1 MKKIYLL
8 LALFICHYVAS
19 AQTLTVNA
27 TGLSGSYKTGYTKA
41 TSGRTDGN
49 MLVGT
54 TGAPARGYAVFNLGG
69 LPGGATVM
77 TATLRFN
84 FITADT
90 AAATVDSCS
99 IFGYAGD
106 LSTVTTSSAL
116 YADCA
121 SGAAFNRNNWGA
133 DTAAAGATDYLPLL
147 DTGLTFLQLNHGN
160 TISIG
165 FSTFSGPNSY
175 SIIGEGGSA
184 TTQPQLAITY
194 SCTGVYSVSASAT
207 PNPVCIGD
215 NISLTGTSTGT
226 TSYLWSGPGG
236 FTSSLKNLTISAT
249 YATVGVYTFTATNS
263 GGCPTTVT
271 TAAVAVNSLSPTPI
285 NGVLHECVN
294 TGTSLTDAVSGGVWT
309 STIPPVATI
318 SYTTGLVI
326 GVSAGTTII
335 TYNTGCGNVTA
346 IDTVYPNPTIFAG
359 TGDSVCIGDTTS
371 FAYLPAG
378 GSWTTSNT
386 AIATVLPGSGLIA
399 GIATGTANVTYT
411 IAHGC
416 YARATTQVNP
426 SPPSIN
432 GVMFACPGTSVTL
445 TDAVT
450 GGTWSSDQSY
460 IASTSGTSGKVTG
473 VSAGT
478 ATIVYTDGSQC
489 STMAVVTINPL
500 PLPIVGGATGCGG
513 TIDTLYDA
521 TSDGVW
527 SSSDAATAV
536 VTTVL
541 FDTSAAVTTLAGGTA
556 TISYT
561 LPTGCAATKSFKVN
575 ALPVPV
581 VTYNGGT
588 NTFYT
593 ENFYIDY
600 QWYDQVQGLIAG
612 ADAWQTAALYVG
624 YYWVKVTDTN
634 GCAGTSAYV
643 DYTSSEAAGIPIQ
656 ANAGIH
662 IYPNPASETVYI
674 ESGVNV
680 RAVLSDIDGKTV
692 VEQGNAKR
700 LDISNLA
707 SGVYFISLYA
717 DGGQRI
723 MVEKIVKQ

>member
-8 LALFICHYVAS
+8 LTFFICHYVVS
-19 AQTLTVNA
+19 AQVLTVNA
-27 TGLSGSYKTGYTKA
+27 TGASGSYETGYTKA

-54 TGAPARGYAVFNLGG
+54 AGTPTRGYAVFNLSG
-69 LPGGATVM
+69 LPGGTTVIS
-77 TATLRFN
+77 ASLRFN
-84 FITADT
+84 YTTADT

-106 LSTVTTSSAL
+106 LSTVTTSSTL

-121 SGAAFNRNNWGA
+121 SGAAFNTNNWGA
-133 DTAAAGATDYLPLL
+133 DTAAAGATDILPFLNV
-147 DTGLTFLQLNHGN
+147 GLTFLQSNHGN

-165 FSTFSGPNSY
+165 FSTFSGPNTY
-175 SIIGEGGSA
+175 SIIGEGGSS

-194 SCTGVYSVSASAT
+194 SCTGVYSVTASAT

-215 NISLTGTSTGT
+215 NISLTGTATGT

-236 FTSSLKNLTISAT
+236 FTSTLKNLTISAT

-294 TGTSLTDAVSGGVWT
+294 TATPLTDGVSGGVWT

-318 SYTTGLVI
+318 SYSGGFVI

-335 TYNTGCGNVTA
+335 TYNTGCGYVTA
-346 IDTVYPNPTIFAG
+346 IDTVYANPTIFAG

-386 AIATVLPGSGLIA
+386 SIATVLPSSGLIA

-416 YARATTQVNP
+416 YARATVKVNP
-426 SPPSIN
+426 SPPSIH
-432 GVMFACPGTSVTL
+432 GVMFACPGTSTTL
-445 TDAVT
+445 TDSVT
-450 GGTWSSDQSY
+450 GGTWSSDQGY
-460 IASTSGTSGKVTG
+460 IASTSGTTGKVTG
-473 VSAGT
+473 VAAGI

-489 STMAVVTINPL
+489 STTTTVTINPL

-527 SSSDAATAV
+527 SSGNTATGV
-536 VTTVL
+536 ITTVL

-561 LPTGCAATKSFKVN
+561 LPTGCAVSKSFKVN
-575 ALPVPV
+575 SLPVPV

-593 ENFYIDY
+593 ETFYTDY
-600 QWYDQVQGLIAG
+600 QWYDQVQGLIMG
-612 ADAWQTAALYVG
+612 ANAWQTAALYVG
-624 YYWVKVTDTN
+624 YYWVPVTDTN
-634 GCAGTSAYV
+634 GCVGTSAYV
-643 DYTSSEAAGIPIQ
+643 DYTALEASGIPVQ
-656 ANAGIH
+656 ANAEVH
-662 IYPNPASETVYI
+662 IYPNPASETIYI

-680 RAVLSDIDGKTV
+680 RAVLSDVDGKTV
-692 VEQGNAKR
+692 MEQYNATQ
-700 LDISNLA
+700 LNISSLA
-707 SGVYFISLYA
+707 NGVYFISLYG
-717 DGGQRI
+717 DDGQRI
-723 MVEKIVKQ
+723 KVEKVVKQ